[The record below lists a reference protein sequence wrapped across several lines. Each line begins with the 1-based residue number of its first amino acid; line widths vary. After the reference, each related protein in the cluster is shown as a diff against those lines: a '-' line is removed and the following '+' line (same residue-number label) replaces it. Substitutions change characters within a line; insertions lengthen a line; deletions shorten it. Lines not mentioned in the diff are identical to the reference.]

1 MNKYIYT
8 NSFSDASGLAFE
20 MPSNWSPMDDKE
32 NIKLVPLQQ
41 TDKEYLEVQQDFLKT
56 TGSAL
61 TILKVKYMYKLLHT
75 FHDWPQTFLMKTTA

>member
-1 MNKYIYT
+1 
-8 NSFSDASGLAFE
+8 
-20 MPSNWSPMDDKE
+20 MDDKE

-41 TDKEYLEVQQDFLKT
+41 TDQEYLEVQKDFLKT

-75 FHDWPQTFLMKTTA
+75 FHDWSQTFLMKTIE